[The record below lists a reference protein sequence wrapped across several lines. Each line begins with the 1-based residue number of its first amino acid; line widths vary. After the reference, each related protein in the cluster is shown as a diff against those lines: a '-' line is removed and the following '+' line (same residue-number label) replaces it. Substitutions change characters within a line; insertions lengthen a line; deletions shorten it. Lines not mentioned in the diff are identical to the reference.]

1 MFQTLPRNPNMSKKL
16 LTHTPSLT
24 PQDQTHPTKAPFLRR
39 LSQIQINPNVLILL
53 VAIYLTVTAN
63 LSFFGKVLDIYPIAN
78 NLGFVVS
85 TVGLLFGVIW
95 LVLQL
100 FTYKPAHKV
109 ILSLMIIIGAICA
122 YFTDSYGTIF
132 DTNMLV
138 NGLETDHAEAM
149 DLFAPAFLIRVLLLG
164 VLPVFILSQLKI
176 QVLPFKR
183 AALQRVVT
191 LLACLGVLAL
201 CLLPFGDQYASFFR
215 QHKQV
220 RYYANPVMP
229 IYSTIKL
236 GTDKIDDLRRPKHLI
251 PHAEDAKLIT
261 PVATNSESN
270 SAGMN
275 PVKPKLMVLVVGET
289 VRSDHI
295 GLNGYSRDTMPL
307 LAKTKDV
314 YSYKDVS
321 SCGTSTAYSV
331 PCMFSYADRKDYDMD
346 LARYNENVLDTLNKQ
361 GVNVIWRDNN
371 SSSKGVAD
379 RVTFEDYK
387 TDKLNPNCDVECR
400 DIGMLKDF
408 DKIVAKP
415 QNTLLVLHQMGNH
428 GPAYY
433 KRYPKEYEV
442 FKPVCESNELS
453 KCDNQS
459 VINAYDNAIVYTDY
473 FLHNI
478 IETLK
483 PYEQEYD
490 VMMMYVSDHGE
501 SLGENNIYLHGLP
514 YNIAPKSQKQVPLIV
529 WSPASN
535 NIDNGS
541 ITSLLQ
547 KPVSHDYLTP
557 TLLSYFGISTQE
569 VADKPTLFK
578 PVAN

>member
-1 MFQTLPRNPNMSKKL
+1 MSKL
-16 LTHTPSLT
+16 LTPNTPLSNDTNDLN
-24 PQDQTHPTKAPFLRR
+24 DNCNLPFFKR
-39 LSQIQINPNVLILL
+39 LSHYHINLNVLILL
-53 VAIYLTVTAN
+53 VALFLTLTAN
-63 LSFFGKVLDIYPIAN
+63 LSFFSKVLAIYPIAN
-78 NLGFVVS
+78 NLGFVIS
-85 TVGLLFGVIW
+85 TGVLLFGVIW
-95 LVLQL
+95 FLLQL
-100 FTYKPAHKV
+100 VTYRPVHKF
-109 ILSLMIIIGAICA
+109 ILGLLIIVAAICA

-149 DLFAPAFLIRVLLLG
+149 DLFAPSFLIRVLLLG
-164 VLPVFILSQLKI
+164 VLPVILLSLMKI
-176 QVLPFKR
+176 KPSTFKH
-183 AALQRVVT
+183 AVLQRVISI
-191 LLACLGVLAL
+191 LACLGLIAL

-215 QHKQV
+215 QHKPV

-229 IYSTIKL
+229 IYSLVKM
-236 GTDKIDDLRRPKHLI
+236 GTDKIDDMRRPKHLI
-251 PHAEDAKLIT
+251 PHAEDAKLIA
-261 PVATNSESN
+261 PAVINSQSG
-270 SAGMN
+270 SAQ
-275 PVKPKLMVLVVGET
+275 PIKPKLMVMVVGET
-289 VRSDHI
+289 ARADHVS
-295 GLNGYSRDTMPL
+295 LNGYARNTMPL
-307 LAKTKDV
+307 LAKTKDI
-314 YSYKDVS
+314 YSFKDVS

-331 PCMFSYADRKDYDMD
+331 PCMFSYAGRKDYKMD
-346 LARYNENVLDTLNKQ
+346 QASYNENVIDTLHKL

-387 TDKLNPNCDVECR
+387 SNKLNPECDSECR

-433 KRYPKEYEV
+433 KRYPKEFEV

-483 PYEQEYD
+483 PYEQQYD
-490 VMMMYVSDHGE
+490 VVMIYVSDHGE

-514 YNIAPKSQKQVPLIV
+514 YSIAPKAQKQVPLIV

-535 NIDNGS
+535 HIDTNS
-541 ITSLLQ
+541 IVNQLD

-557 TLLSYFGISTQE
+557 TLLSYFGITTQE
-569 VADKPTLFK
+569 VENKPTLFK
-578 PVAN
+578 TLN